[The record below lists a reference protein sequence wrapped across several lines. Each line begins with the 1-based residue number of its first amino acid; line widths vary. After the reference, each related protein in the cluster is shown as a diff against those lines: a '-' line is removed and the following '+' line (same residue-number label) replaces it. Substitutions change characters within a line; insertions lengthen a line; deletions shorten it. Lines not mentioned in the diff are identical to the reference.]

1 MRSILIV
8 IMSMFLVVVSANAE
22 DKTSLKSEKDKLS
35 YSLGYGFGENMKK
48 QGIDIKADIAAQ
60 GLKDSLSG
68 KKGLM
73 TDKEIEETMA
83 AFQKEFLAKKREEAQ
98 KIAEKNKKEGED
110 FLAENKKKAGVKTTS
125 SGLQYKIIKKGTGK
139 TPTSTDS
146 VTVNYR
152 GTLIDG
158 TEFDSSFKRGTPAT
172 FQVGGVIRGWT
183 EALQLMKE
191 GAKWQLFIPS
201 GLAYGQRG
209 AGGLIGPDA
218 VLIFE
223 VELIS
228 VN

>member
-1 MRSILIV
+1 
-8 IMSMFLVVVSANAE
+8 MSMFLVVVSANAE

-73 TDKEIEETMA
+73 TEKEIEETMA
-83 AFQKEFLAKKREEAQ
+83 AFQKEFLAKKREEAK

-139 TPTSTDS
+139 TPQSTDS

-201 GLAYGQRG
+201 DLAYGQRG

-228 VN
+228 IN